1 MRWIAFGIGM
11 LFLLSC
17 GAARQ
22 ATRLNMHE
30 QVLQR
35 ATSLD
40 FSGEQKLDTLATSLV
55 DMMDEALKILNPGK
69 GVKYIEKYQR
79 LNEGNI
85 DLLINQ
91 VDDWQKSMS
100 TGEKIGFGIRM
111 VQKPYA
117 RDLIDLLPKFERKYK
132 QVKFAAGLSK
142 KIKSGLID
150 AGLKGLGI

>member
-1 MRWIAFGIGM
+1 MRAVIFSIGT

-22 ATRLNMHE
+22 AARLDGHRE
-30 QVLQR
+30 ALQY
-35 ATSLD
+35 AIDPSV
-40 FSGEQKLDTLATSLV
+40 SGEEKLDTLATSLEG
-55 DMMDEALKILNPGK
+55 MMDEALKIMNPEK
-69 GVKYIEKYQR
+69 GVKYVEKYQR
-79 LNEGNI
+79 QNEGNI
-85 DLLINQ
+85 DLLLNQ
-91 VDDWQKSMS
+91 IGEWQKSMS

-117 RDLIDLLPKFERKYK
+117 RDLIDLIPKFERKYK

-142 KIKSGLID
+142 KVKEGLIE